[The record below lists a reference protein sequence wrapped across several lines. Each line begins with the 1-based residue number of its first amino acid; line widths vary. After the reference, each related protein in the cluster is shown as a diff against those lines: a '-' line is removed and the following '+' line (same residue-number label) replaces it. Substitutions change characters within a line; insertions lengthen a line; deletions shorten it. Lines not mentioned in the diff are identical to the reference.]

1 MMCMF
6 LVKTYEEGCK
16 ECVDRLG
23 ED

>member
-16 ECVDRLG
+16 ECVDRVG